1 MARTA
6 RNDRAMVRFCIDR
19 FVDGKPYP
27 NLARLEA
34 RPYTPEWRKFS
45 QNWPFSEPVHFLE
58 YLDNC
63 GIEYE
68 LVGWTQSDRSTLYPI
83 SISYFDF
90 SIDWF
95 DLMPSAVL
103 DKLRSRSL
111 TVWFFYSEGD
121 NPRRIKD
128 HLLQQS
134 LRHGIDPELILFTSA
149 NSAAR
154 FIDGF
159 THFVDDECLYQL
171 RNKHDPLPY
180 HENHR
185 NRKFTALVRTHK
197 WWRATTMAR
206 FWSQGLHQTSYFSY
220 TRDLAV
226 QENEEDNPIE
236 IDSFDGLRSITYD
249 FLEHCPFRSDSLDSN
264 AHNLYAT
271 TVIDHFSD
279 SYMNIVIET
288 HMDADQSDG
297 VFLTEKTFKPIKHCQ
312 PFVIVGTAGSIQQL
326 RDMGYRTFDHVIDHS
341 YDLIKNTT
349 QRWDMVCK
357 EIERLSRINLH
368 HLYKHCRDDLIW
380 NQELFMTSQAERV
393 STLLKTITKA
403 CNLS

>member
-1 MARTA
+1 
-6 RNDRAMVRFCIDR
+6 MVKFCIDR
-19 FVDGKPYP
+19 FVDSRPYP
-27 NLARLEA
+27 NLARWDA

-45 QNWPFSEPVHFLE
+45 QNSPFSEPVHFFE
-58 YLDNC
+58 YLDACN
-63 GIEYE
+63 IPYE
-68 LVGWTQSDRSTLYPI
+68 LVGWTQADRSTLYPI
-83 SISYFDF
+83 SVSYFDF

-121 NPRRIKD
+121 NPQRIKD

-134 LRHGIDPELILFTSA
+134 LRHGIDPGLILFTSA

-154 FIDGF
+154 SIDGF

-171 RNKHDPLPY
+171 RNKHHPLPY

-185 NRKFTALVRTHK
+185 SRKFTALVRTHK
-197 WWRATTMAR
+197 WWRAATMSR

-220 TRDLAV
+220 ARDLAV
-226 QENEEDNPIE
+226 QENEKDNPIE
-236 IDSFDGLRSITYD
+236 IDSFDDLRSITYD
-249 FLEHCPFRSDSLDSN
+249 FLSHCPFWADSLDSYT
-264 AHNLYAT
+264 HNLYAN
-271 TVIDHFSD
+271 TVVDHFSD
-279 SYMNIVIET
+279 SYVNIVIET

-312 PFVIVGTAGSIQQL
+312 PFVIIGTAGSVQQL
-326 RDMGYRTFDHVIDHS
+326 RDMGYRTFDHAIDHR
-341 YDLIKNTT
+341 YDLVKNTT
-349 QRWDMVCK
+349 QRWDMVCQ
-357 EIERLSRINLH
+357 EIERLSSTDLH
-368 HLYKHCRDDLIW
+368 QMYKSCRDDLLW
-380 NQELFMTSQAERV
+380 NQELFMTSQADRV
-393 STLLKTITKA
+393 STLLKNITQA